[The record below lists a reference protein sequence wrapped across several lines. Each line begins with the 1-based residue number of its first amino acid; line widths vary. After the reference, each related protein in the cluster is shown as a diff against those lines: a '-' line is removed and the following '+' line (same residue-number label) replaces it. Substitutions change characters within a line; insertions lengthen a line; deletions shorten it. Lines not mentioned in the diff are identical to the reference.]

1 MPENSTYQ
9 RWYEH
14 RLYLLVGVSGAIG
27 ASPSTITGPKLLN
40 AKLSTFTDASDLET
54 ATGGQLVLF
63 DKVRSLTV
71 SSEPTRETITTRDE
85 ARGGFETQVDISSTV
100 TKPFQVRYQRASI
113 DTTSRLK
120 VLTDE
125 QAIIRSL
132 LLAKSTGSGICA
144 VDMDSGRQTGINTL
158 TWDTA
163 GTDLDGGALGIAANW
178 SVAFNITK
186 EVGSIVYA
194 DLTLTATEYPE
205 YVEWSPS
212 TGTGQFIEF
221 TAP

>member
-1 MPENSTYQ
+1 MPENATYQ

-14 RLYLLVGVSGAIG
+14 RLYLLVGVGGALP
-27 ASPSTITGPKLLN
+27 ATPSTITGPKLLN
-40 AKLSTFTDASDLET
+40 AKLTTFADESALET
-54 ATGGQLVLF
+54 ATGGKLVLF

-71 SSEPTRETITTRDE
+71 TSEPTRETITTRDE
-85 ARGGFETQVDISSTV
+85 ARGGFETQVDITSSV
-100 TKPFQVRYQRASI
+100 TKTFQVRYQRASI
-113 DTTSRLK
+113 NTSTRLK

-144 VDMDSGRQTGINTL
+144 VDMDSGLQTGINAL
-158 TWDTA
+158 TWDTL
-163 GTDLDGGALGIAANW
+163 GTDLDGGALGIAGNW

-186 EVGSIVYA
+186 EVNSVVYA
-194 DLTLTATEYPE
+194 DMTLTMTEYPE

-212 TGTGQFIEF
+212 TGTGKFIEF